1 MKGINNMNDNK
12 NKEKDIEVI
21 IGDNTDLTFSEV
33 EDLIEELKPK
43 VEKKSNIIIPKTKKQ
58 TTKKDDSNK
67 KSE

>member
-1 MKGINNMNDNK
+1 MKGINNMDDNK

-43 VEKKSNIIIPKTKKQ
+43 VEKKSNIIIPKAKKQ
-58 TTKKDDSNK
+58 TTKKEDSNK
-67 KSE
+67 QSE

>member
-1 MKGINNMNDNK
+1 MDDKKNNDN
-12 NKEKDIEVI
+12 DIEVI

-43 VEKKSNIIIPKTKKQ
+43 VEKKSNIVIPKVKKQ
-58 TTKKDDSNK
+58 TTKKTDSDK

>member
-1 MKGINNMNDNK
+1 MDDKKNNDN
-12 NKEKDIEVI
+12 DIEVV

-43 VEKKSNIIIPKTKKQ
+43 VEKKSNIVIPKVKKQ
-58 TTKKDDSNK
+58 TTKKTDSDK

>member
-1 MKGINNMNDNK
+1 MDDKKNNDN
-12 NKEKDIEVI
+12 DIEVV

-43 VEKKSNIIIPKTKKQ
+43 VEKKTNIVIPKVKKQ
-58 TTKKDDSNK
+58 TTKKTDSDK